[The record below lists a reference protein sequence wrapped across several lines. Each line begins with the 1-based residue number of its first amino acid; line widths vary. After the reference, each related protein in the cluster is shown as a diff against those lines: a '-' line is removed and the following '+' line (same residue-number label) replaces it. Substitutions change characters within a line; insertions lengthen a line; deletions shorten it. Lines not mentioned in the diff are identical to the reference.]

1 MALYHAIPN
10 DWIFDT
16 KNIMHSFSLYDVFL
30 MAANVHF
37 QRWCKRANLN
47 AFFSI
52 FISSLWHLI
61 YDVRCD
67 WITYCYSFKSNLCY
81 QAKSVHWIFETRYMF
96 SIIVLSRFI
105 EQTIFG
111 NSKRFWNYFDTVQL
125 KTNYV
130 TCNDKD
136 ILFRP

>member
-1 MALYHAIPN
+1 MFPFRTSKLENWCVYILSYPLNESASLYHATPN

-30 MAANVHF
+30 MVANVHF

-81 QAKSVHWIFETRYMF
+81 QATSVHWIFERRYMI
-96 SIIVLSRFI
+96 SIIILSI
-105 EQTIFG
+105 LSI
-111 NSKRFWNYFDTVQL
+111 NLLFW
-125 KTNYV
+125 
-130 TCNDKD
+130 
-136 ILFRP
+136 

>member
-1 MALYHAIPN
+1 MIDYLTRHKKYYAC
-10 DWIFDT
+10 IF
-16 KNIMHSFSLYDVFL
+16 IVFL
-30 MAANVHF
+30 MVANVHF
-37 QRWCKRANLN
+37 LRWCKRANLN

-67 WITYCYSFKSNLCY
+67 WITYCYSFKSNFVTKQNLFIECLKQDTLFLSSYY
-81 QAKSVHWIFETRYMF
+81 QYYRYMK
-96 SIIVLSRFI
+96 ILS
-105 EQTIFG
+105 
-111 NSKRFWNYFDTVQL
+111 NSKRFSNYFDTVQL

-136 ILFRP
+136 ILYRP